1 MLDTLKNIFTAG
13 GIAKTGAGM
22 LESAFFTDQERA
34 AFMLDYLKAS
44 APMAIARR
52 FIACL
57 VAALWAVCV
66 VILGAL
72 LLTESALY
80 DAWSQMMTE
89 HVNEPFMFV
98 MGFYF
103 LYKVLQK

>member
-1 MLDTLKNIFTAG
+1 MIETLKNIFTAG

-34 AFMLDYLKAS
+34 QFMLDYLKAS

-52 FIACL
+52 VIACI
-57 VAALWAVCV
+57 VALIWAVCV
-66 VILGAL
+66 VVLGFL

-80 DAWSQMMTE
+80 DAWSAMMTE
-89 HVNEPFMFV
+89 HVNEPFKWV